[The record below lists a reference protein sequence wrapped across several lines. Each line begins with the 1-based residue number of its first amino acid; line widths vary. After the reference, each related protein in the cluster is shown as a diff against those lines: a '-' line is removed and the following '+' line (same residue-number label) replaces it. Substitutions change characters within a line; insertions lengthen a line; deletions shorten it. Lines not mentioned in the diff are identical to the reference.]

1 MTLQQIEKIRSSI
14 NELDKL
20 KTSPTPIAISR
31 IDSSLENFFH
41 ELYKSPYLNI
51 SNHFMYGS
59 DLTKEDMI
67 ADIDDIM
74 SVLNGMLAI
83 DPKASQISDVLELI
97 FEGEHIEHSYEAI
110 QKYISKVFYS
120 YGDYIKLDKSI
131 IVVATRAIKTD
142 VDIEW
147 GFKEENS
154 IDFTVVEGILRKLR
168 VYAQEVLDEKKTSSK
183 KTATPAVIINNNP
196 SISATASANA
206 TVDISIVFENAIK
219 QVEDACLP
227 DAQEKEVLAKIQ
239 ELKDI
244 MESKESK
251 GKRWAKIKDFFKWI
265 AEQGI
270 QVASI
275 IVPLLANTVN
285 N

>member
-97 FEGEHIEHSYEAI
+97 FEGEHIKHSYEAI

-120 YGDYIKLDKSI
+120 YGDYIKLEKSI
-131 IVVATRAIKTD
+131 IAVATRAIKTD

-154 IDFTVVEGILRKLR
+154 IDFTVVEGILCKLR
-168 VYAQEVLDEKKTSSK
+168 VYAQEVLDGKKTSSK

-206 TVDISIVFENAIK
+206 TVDISILFENAIK
-219 QVEDACLP
+219 QVEDACLS
-227 DAQEKEVLAKIQ
+227 DDQEKEVLAKIQ

-251 GKRWAKIKDFFKWI
+251 GKRWAKIKDFFKWV

-275 IVPLLANTVN
+275 IVPLLATTIK
-285 N
+285 

>member
-74 SVLNGMLAI
+74 SVLKGMLAL
-83 DPKASQISDVLELI
+83 DPKATQISDVLELI

-131 IVVATRAIKTD
+131 IAVATRAIKTD

-168 VYAQEVLDEKKTSSK
+168 VYAQAVLEGKKESTKKSS
-183 KTATPAVIINNNP
+183 APSVVINNNP

-206 TVDISIVFENAIK
+206 SVDISIVFENAVR

-251 GKRWAKIKDFFKWI
+251 SKRWAKIKDFFKWV

-275 IVPLLANTVN
+275 IAPLLANTVK
-285 N
+285 

>member
-1 MTLQQIEKIRSSI
+1 MTLQQIEKIKATISKLE
-14 NELDKL
+14 NL
-20 KTSPTPIAISR
+20 KTKPTPTDISR
-31 IDSSLENFFH
+31 VDSSLENFFH

-51 SNHFMYGS
+51 SNYFAYDMEI
-59 DLTKEDMI
+59 TKEQML
-67 ADIDDIM
+67 ADIDDIV
-74 SVLNGMLAI
+74 SVLNGMLAL
-83 DPKASQISDVLELI
+83 DPKAAQISDVLELI
-97 FEGEHIEHSYEAI
+97 FEGEHIEHSYEVI

-131 IVVATRAIKTD
+131 IAVATRAIKTD

-154 IDFTVVEGILRKLR
+154 IDYTVVEGILRKLR
-168 VYAQEVLDEKKTSSK
+168 IYAQEVLEGKKESTK
-183 KTATPAVIINNNP
+183 KASAPSVVINNNP

-206 TVDISIVFENAIK
+206 AVDISIVFENAVR

-251 GKRWAKIKDFFKWI
+251 GKRWAKIRDVFKWV

-275 IVPLLANTVN
+275 IVPLLATTIK
-285 N
+285 

>member
-1 MTLQQIEKIRSSI
+1 MTLQQIEKIKATISKLE
-14 NELDKL
+14 NL
-20 KTSPTPIAISR
+20 KTKPTPTDISR
-31 IDSSLENFFH
+31 VDSSLENFFH

-51 SNHFMYGS
+51 SNYFAYDMEI
-59 DLTKEDMI
+59 TKEQML
-67 ADIDDIM
+67 ADIDDIV
-74 SVLNGMLAI
+74 SVLNGMLAL
-83 DPKASQISDVLELI
+83 DPKAAQISDVLELI
-97 FEGEHIEHSYEAI
+97 FEGELIEHSYEAI

-131 IVVATRAIKTD
+131 IAVATRAIKTD

-154 IDFTVVEGILRKLR
+154 IDYTVVEGILRKLR
-168 VYAQEVLDEKKTSSK
+168 IYAQEVLEGKKESTK
-183 KTATPAVIINNNP
+183 KASAPSVVINNNP

-206 TVDISIVFENAIK
+206 AVDISIVFENAVR

-251 GKRWAKIKDFFKWI
+251 GKRWAKIRDVFKWV

-275 IVPLLANTVN
+275 IVPLLATTIK
-285 N
+285 

>member
-14 NELDKL
+14 NELEKL

-51 SNHFMYGS
+51 SNHFAY
-59 DLTKEDMI
+59 DMEI
-67 ADIDDIM
+67 TTDQMVADIDDIV
-74 SVLNGMLAI
+74 SVLNGMLAL
-83 DPKASQISDVLELI
+83 DPKAAQISDVLELI

-131 IVVATRAIKTD
+131 IAVATRAIKTD

-147 GFKEENS
+147 GFKEDNS
-154 IDFTVVEGILRKLR
+154 IDYTVVEGILRKLR
-168 VYAQEVLDEKKTSSK
+168 IYAQEVLDGKKTSSK
-183 KTATPAVIINNNP
+183 KTSTPSVIINNNP

-206 TVDISIVFENAIK
+206 TVDISIAFENAMK

-251 GKRWAKIKDFFKWI
+251 GKRWAKIKDFFKWV

-275 IVPLLANTVN
+275 IVPLLATTIK
-285 N
+285 

>member
-1 MTLQQIEKIRSSI
+1 MTLQQIEKIKATISKLE
-14 NELDKL
+14 NL
-20 KTSPTPIAISR
+20 KTKPTPTDISR
-31 IDSSLENFFH
+31 VDSSLENFFH

-51 SNHFMYGS
+51 SNYFAYDMEI
-59 DLTKEDMI
+59 TKEQML
-67 ADIDDIM
+67 ADIDDIV
-74 SVLNGMLAI
+74 SVLNGMLAL
-83 DPKASQISDVLELI
+83 DPKAAQISDVLELI

-131 IVVATRAIKTD
+131 IAVATRAIKTD

-154 IDFTVVEGILRKLR
+154 IDYTVVEGILRKLR
-168 VYAQEVLDEKKTSSK
+168 IYAQEVLEGKKESTK
-183 KTATPAVIINNNP
+183 KASAPSVVINNNP
-196 SISATASANA
+196 SISASASANA
-206 TVDISIVFENAIK
+206 AVDISIVFENAVR

-251 GKRWAKIKDFFKWI
+251 GKRWAKIRDVFKWV

-275 IVPLLANTVN
+275 IVPLLATTIK
-285 N
+285 

>member
-1 MTLQQIEKIRSSI
+1 MTLQQIEKIKATISKLE
-14 NELDKL
+14 NL
-20 KTSPTPIAISR
+20 KTKPTPTDISR
-31 IDSSLENFFH
+31 VDSSLENFFH

-51 SNHFMYGS
+51 SNYFAYDMEI
-59 DLTKEDMI
+59 TKVQML
-67 ADIDDIM
+67 ADIDDIV
-74 SVLNGMLAI
+74 SVLNGMLAL
-83 DPKASQISDVLELI
+83 DPKAAQISDVLELI

-131 IVVATRAIKTD
+131 IAVATRAIKTD

-154 IDFTVVEGILRKLR
+154 IDYTVVEGILRKLR
-168 VYAQEVLDEKKTSSK
+168 IYAQEVLEGKKESTK
-183 KTATPAVIINNNP
+183 KASAPSVVINNNP

-206 TVDISIVFENAIK
+206 AVDISIVFENAVR

-251 GKRWAKIKDFFKWI
+251 GKRWAKIRDVFKWV

-275 IVPLLANTVN
+275 IVPLLATTIK
-285 N
+285 

>member
-1 MTLQQIEKIRSSI
+1 MTLQQIEKIKATISKLE
-14 NELDKL
+14 NL
-20 KTSPTPIAISR
+20 KTKPTPTDISR
-31 IDSSLENFFH
+31 VDSSLENFFH
-41 ELYKSPYLNI
+41 ELYKSPYLKI
-51 SNHFMYGS
+51 SNYFAYDMEI
-59 DLTKEDMI
+59 TKEQML
-67 ADIDDIM
+67 ADIDDIV
-74 SVLNGMLAI
+74 SVLNGMLAL
-83 DPKASQISDVLELI
+83 DPKAAQISDVLELI

-131 IVVATRAIKTD
+131 IAVATRAIITD

-154 IDFTVVEGILRKLR
+154 IDYTVVEGIFRKLR
-168 VYAQEVLDEKKTSSK
+168 IYAQEVLEGKKESTK
-183 KTATPAVIINNNP
+183 KASAPSVVINNNP

-206 TVDISIVFENAIK
+206 AVDISIVFENAVR

-251 GKRWAKIKDFFKWI
+251 GKRWAKIRDVFKWV

-275 IVPLLANTVN
+275 IVPLLATTIK
-285 N
+285 

>member
-1 MTLQQIEKIRSSI
+1 MTLQQIEKIKATIS
-14 NELDKL
+14 ELENL
-20 KTSPTPIAISR
+20 KTKPTPTDISR
-31 IDSSLENFFH
+31 VDSSLENFFH

-51 SNHFMYGS
+51 SNYFAYDMEI
-59 DLTKEDMI
+59 TKEQML
-67 ADIDDIM
+67 ADIDDIV
-74 SVLNGMLAI
+74 SVLNGMLAL
-83 DPKASQISDVLELI
+83 DPKAAQISDVLELI

-131 IVVATRAIKTD
+131 IAVATRAIKTD

-154 IDFTVVEGILRKLR
+154 IDYTVVEGILHKLR
-168 VYAQEVLDEKKTSSK
+168 IYAQEVLEGKKESTK
-183 KTATPAVIINNNP
+183 KASAPSVVINNNP

-206 TVDISIVFENAIK
+206 AVDISIVFENAVR

-251 GKRWAKIKDFFKWI
+251 GKRWSKIKDFFKWV

-275 IVPLLANTVN
+275 IVPLLATTIK
-285 N
+285 

>member
-1 MTLQQIEKIRSSI
+1 MTLQQIEKIRTTI
-14 NELDKL
+14 KDLEDL
-20 KTSPTPIAISR
+20 KTKPTPTDINR

-51 SNHFMYGS
+51 SNHFVYGMEI
-59 DLTKEDMI
+59 TKEQMV
-67 ADIDDIM
+67 ADIDDIV
-74 SVLNGMLAI
+74 SVLNGMLAL
-83 DPKASQISDVLELI
+83 DPKAEQIIDLLELI
-97 FEGEHIEHSYEAI
+97 FEGEHIEQSYEAI

-131 IVVATRAIKTD
+131 IAVATRAIKTD
-142 VDIEW
+142 IDIEW

-154 IDFTVVEGILRKLR
+154 IDYTVVEGILRKLR
-168 VYAQEVLDEKKTSSK
+168 IYAQEILDDKKKSTK
-183 KTATPAVIINNNP
+183 KAYPPSVVINNNP

-206 TVDISIVFENAIK
+206 AVDISIVFENAVR

-227 DAQEKEVLAKIQ
+227 DVQEKEVLAKIQ

-244 MESKESK
+244 MESKETKS
-251 GKRWAKIKDFFKWI
+251 KRWAKIKDVFKWV

-275 IVPLLANTVN
+275 IVPLLAATIK
-285 N
+285 

>member
-83 DPKASQISDVLELI
+83 DPKASQISEVLELI
-97 FEGEHIEHSYEAI
+97 FEGKHIEHSYEAI

-131 IVVATRAIKTD
+131 IAVATRAIKTD
-142 VDIEW
+142 VDIDW

-154 IDFTVVEGILRKLR
+154 IDYTVVEGIIRKLR
-168 VYAQEVLDEKKTSSK
+168 IYAQEVLEGKKTSSK
-183 KTATPAVIINNNP
+183 KTVTPAVIINNNP

-206 TVDISIVFENAIK
+206 TVDISIVFENAVR

-244 MESKESK
+244 MESKESR
-251 GKRWAKIKDFFKWI
+251 GKCWAKIKDFFKWV

-275 IVPLLANTVN
+275 IAPLLANTVK
-285 N
+285 

>member
-14 NELDKL
+14 NELENL
-20 KTSPTPIAISR
+20 KTSPTPTAISR

-41 ELYKSPYLNI
+41 ELYKSPYLNT
-51 SNHFMYGS
+51 SNHFAY
-59 DLTKEDMI
+59 DMKI
-67 ADIDDIM
+67 TTDQMIEDIDDIV
-74 SVLNGMLAI
+74 SVLNGMLAL
-83 DPKASQISDVLELI
+83 DPKSAQISDVLDLV

-110 QKYISKVFYS
+110 EKYISKVFYS

-131 IVVATRAIKTD
+131 IAVATTAIKTD

-154 IDFTVVEGILRKLR
+154 IDYTVVEGILRKLR
-168 VYAQEVLDEKKTSSK
+168 IYAQELLDGKKNSSK
-183 KTATPAVIINNNP
+183 KTSTPSVVINNNP

-251 GKRWAKIKDFFKWI
+251 GKRWAKIKDFFKWV

-275 IVPLLANTVN
+275 IVPLLANTVK
-285 N
+285 

>member
-1 MTLQQIEKIRSSI
+1 MTLQQIEKIKATIS
-14 NELDKL
+14 ELENL
-20 KTSPTPIAISR
+20 KTKPTPTDISR
-31 IDSSLENFFH
+31 VDSSLENFFH

-51 SNHFMYGS
+51 SNHFAYDMEI
-59 DLTKEDMI
+59 TKEQML
-67 ADIDDIM
+67 ADIDDIV
-74 SVLNGMLAI
+74 SVLNGMLAL
-83 DPKASQISDVLELI
+83 DPKAAQISDVLELI

-131 IVVATRAIKTD
+131 IAVATRAIKTD

-154 IDFTVVEGILRKLR
+154 IDYTVVEGILRKLR
-168 VYAQEVLDEKKTSSK
+168 IYAQEVLEGKKESTK
-183 KTATPAVIINNNP
+183 KASAPSVVINNNP
-196 SISATASANA
+196 SISATASANTA
-206 TVDISIVFENAIK
+206 VDISIVFENAVR

-251 GKRWAKIKDFFKWI
+251 GKRWSKIKDFFKWV

-275 IVPLLANTVN
+275 IVPLLATTIK
-285 N
+285 

>member
-1 MTLQQIEKIRSSI
+1 MTLQQIEKIKATISKLE
-14 NELDKL
+14 NL
-20 KTSPTPIAISR
+20 KTKPTPTDISR
-31 IDSSLENFFH
+31 VDSSLENFFH

-51 SNHFMYGS
+51 SNYFAYDMEI
-59 DLTKEDMI
+59 TKEQML
-67 ADIDDIM
+67 ADIDDIV
-74 SVLNGMLAI
+74 SVLNGMLAL
-83 DPKASQISDVLELI
+83 DPKAAQISDVLELI

-131 IVVATRAIKTD
+131 IAVATRAIITD

-154 IDFTVVEGILRKLR
+154 IDYTVVEGIFRKLR
-168 VYAQEVLDEKKTSSK
+168 IYAQEVLEGKKESTK
-183 KTATPAVIINNNP
+183 KASAPSVVINNNP

-206 TVDISIVFENAIK
+206 AVDISIVFENAVR

-251 GKRWAKIKDFFKWI
+251 GKRWAKIRDVFKWV

-275 IVPLLANTVN
+275 IVPLLATTIK
-285 N
+285 

>member
-59 DLTKEDMI
+59 DLAKEDMI

-74 SVLNGMLAI
+74 SVLNGMLAL
-83 DPKASQISDVLELI
+83 DPKATQISDVLELI

-110 QKYISKVFYS
+110 QKFISKVFYS

-131 IVVATRAIKTD
+131 IAVATRAIKTD
-142 VDIEW
+142 VDIDR

-154 IDFTVVEGILRKLR
+154 VEYTVVEGVLRKLR
-168 VYAQEVLDEKKTSSK
+168 VYAQEVLEGKKESTK
-183 KTATPAVIINNNP
+183 KSAGPSVVINNNP

-206 TVDISIVFENAIK
+206 AVDISIAFESAIR

-227 DAQEKEVLAKIQ
+227 DNQEKEVLAKIQ

-251 GKRWAKIKDFFKWI
+251 GKRWAKIKDFFKWV

-275 IVPLLANTVN
+275 IVPLLANTVK
-285 N
+285 

>member
-14 NELDKL
+14 NKLDKL

-74 SVLNGMLAI
+74 SVLKGMLAL
-83 DPKASQISDVLELI
+83 DPKATQISDVLELI

-131 IVVATRAIKTD
+131 IAVATRAIKTD

-168 VYAQEVLDEKKTSSK
+168 VYAQEVLDGKKTSSK
-183 KTATPAVIINNNP
+183 KTATPAIIINNNP

-251 GKRWAKIKDFFKWI
+251 GKRWAKIKDFFKWV

-275 IVPLLANTVN
+275 IVPLLANTVK
-285 N
+285 

>member
-1 MTLQQIEKIRSSI
+1 MTLQQIEKIRITIS
-14 NELDKL
+14 ELENL
-20 KTSPTPIAISR
+20 KTAPTPTAISR

-51 SNHFMYGS
+51 SNHFAYDMEI
-59 DLTKEDMI
+59 TKDQMVT
-67 ADIDDIM
+67 DIDDIV
-74 SVLNGMLAI
+74 SVLNGILALE
-83 DPKASQISDVLELI
+83 PMAAQINDLLELI
-97 FEGEHIEHSYEAI
+97 FEGEHIEQSYEAI

-131 IVVATRAIKTD
+131 IAVATKSIKTE
-142 VDIEW
+142 VDIDW
-147 GFKEENS
+147 GFKEENT
-154 IDFTVVEGILRKLR
+154 IDFTVVEGIVRKLR
-168 VYAQEVLDEKKTSSK
+168 VYAQEVLDGRKSSNKKST
-183 KTATPAVIINNNP
+183 TPSVVINNNP

-206 TVDISIVFENAIK
+206 AVDISIVFENAVR

-251 GKRWAKIKDFFKWI
+251 GKRWAKIRDVFKWV

-275 IVPLLANTVN
+275 IVPLLATTIK
-285 N
+285 

>member
-1 MTLQQIEKIRSSI
+1 MTLQQIEKIKATISKLE
-14 NELDKL
+14 NL
-20 KTSPTPIAISR
+20 KTKPTPTDISR
-31 IDSSLENFFH
+31 VDSSLENFFH

-51 SNHFMYGS
+51 SNYFAYDMEI
-59 DLTKEDMI
+59 TKEQML
-67 ADIDDIM
+67 ADIDDIV
-74 SVLNGMLAI
+74 SVLNGMLAL
-83 DPKASQISDVLELI
+83 DPKAAQISDVLELI

-131 IVVATRAIKTD
+131 IAVATRAIITD

-154 IDFTVVEGILRKLR
+154 IDYTVVEGILRKLR
-168 VYAQEVLDEKKTSSK
+168 IYAQEVLEGKKESTK
-183 KTATPAVIINNNP
+183 KASAPSVVINNNP

-206 TVDISIVFENAIK
+206 AVDISIVFENAVR

-251 GKRWAKIKDFFKWI
+251 GKRWAKIRDVFKWV

-275 IVPLLANTVN
+275 IVPLLATTIK
-285 N
+285 

>member
-1 MTLQQIEKIRSSI
+1 MTLQQIEKIKATIS
-14 NELDKL
+14 ELENL
-20 KTSPTPIAISR
+20 KTKPTPTDISR
-31 IDSSLENFFH
+31 VDSSLENFFH

-51 SNHFMYGS
+51 SNYFAYDMEI
-59 DLTKEDMI
+59 TKEQML
-67 ADIDDIM
+67 ADIDDIV
-74 SVLNGMLAI
+74 SVLNGMLAL
-83 DPKASQISDVLELI
+83 DPKAAQISDVLELI

-131 IVVATRAIKTD
+131 IAVATRAIKTD

-154 IDFTVVEGILRKLR
+154 IDYTVVEGILRKLR
-168 VYAQEVLDEKKTSSK
+168 IYAQEVLEGKKESTK
-183 KTATPAVIINNNP
+183 KASAPSVVINNNP

-206 TVDISIVFENAIK
+206 AVDISIVFENAVR

-251 GKRWAKIKDFFKWI
+251 GKRWAKIRDVFKWV

-275 IVPLLANTVN
+275 IVPLLATTIK
-285 N
+285 

>member
-1 MTLQQIEKIRSSI
+1 MTLQQIEKIRATIS
-14 NELDKL
+14 ELENL
-20 KTSPTPIAISR
+20 KTKPTPTDISR
-31 IDSSLENFFH
+31 VDSSLENFFH

-51 SNHFMYGS
+51 SNYFAYDMEI
-59 DLTKEDMI
+59 TKEQML
-67 ADIDDIM
+67 ADIDDIV
-74 SVLNGMLAI
+74 SVLNGMLAL
-83 DPKASQISDVLELI
+83 DPKAAQITDVLELI
-97 FEGEHIEHSYEAI
+97 SEGEHIEQSYEAI

-131 IVVATRAIKTD
+131 IAVATRAIKTD

-147 GFKEENS
+147 GFKEDNS
-154 IDFTVVEGILRKLR
+154 IDYTVVEGILRKLR
-168 VYAQEVLDEKKTSSK
+168 VYAQEVLDGKKESAK
-183 KTATPAVIINNNP
+183 KASVPSVVINNNP
-196 SISATASANA
+196 SITATASANA
-206 TVDISIVFENAIK
+206 TVDISIVFENAVR

-251 GKRWAKIKDFFKWI
+251 GKRWTKIKDFFKWV

-275 IVPLLANTVN
+275 IVPLLATTIK
-285 N
+285 

>member
-1 MTLQQIEKIRSSI
+1 MTLQQIEKIKATISKLE
-14 NELDKL
+14 NL
-20 KTSPTPIAISR
+20 KTKPTPTDISR
-31 IDSSLENFFH
+31 VDSSLENFFH

-51 SNHFMYGS
+51 SNYFAYDMEI
-59 DLTKEDMI
+59 TKEQML
-67 ADIDDIM
+67 ADIDDIV
-74 SVLNGMLAI
+74 SVLNGMLAL
-83 DPKASQISDVLELI
+83 DPKAAQISDVLELI

-131 IVVATRAIKTD
+131 IAVATRAIKTD

-154 IDFTVVEGILRKLR
+154 IDYTVVEGILRKLR
-168 VYAQEVLDEKKTSSK
+168 IYAQEVLEGKKESTK
-183 KTATPAVIINNNP
+183 KASAPSVVINNNP

-206 TVDISIVFENAIK
+206 AVDISIVFENAVR

-251 GKRWAKIKDFFKWI
+251 SKRWAKIRDVFKWV

-275 IVPLLANTVN
+275 IVPLLTTTIK
-285 N
+285 

>member
-1 MTLQQIEKIRSSI
+1 MTLQQIEKIKSTIS
-14 NELDKL
+14 ELENL
-20 KTSPTPIAISR
+20 KTKPTPTDISR
-31 IDSSLENFFH
+31 VDSSLENFFH

-51 SNHFMYGS
+51 SNHFAYDMEI
-59 DLTKEDMI
+59 TKKQMI
-67 ADIDDIM
+67 ADIDDII
-74 SVLNGMLAI
+74 SVLNGMLAL
-83 DPKASQISDVLELI
+83 DPKAAQITDLLELI
-97 FEGEHIEHSYEAI
+97 FEGEHIEQSYEAI

-131 IVVATRAIKTD
+131 IAVATRAIKTD

-154 IDFTVVEGILRKLR
+154 IDYTVVEGILRKLR
-168 VYAQEVLDEKKTSSK
+168 IYAQEVLEGKKESTK
-183 KTATPAVIINNNP
+183 KASAPSVVINNNP
-196 SISATASANA
+196 AISATASANA
-206 TVDISIVFENAIK
+206 AVDISIVFENAVR

-251 GKRWAKIKDFFKWI
+251 GKRWAKIRDVFKWV

-275 IVPLLANTVN
+275 IVPLLSSTIK
-285 N
+285 

>member
-14 NELDKL
+14 TELEKL

-31 IDSSLENFFH
+31 IHSSLKNFFH

-51 SNHFMYGS
+51 SNHFMYDS

-67 ADIDDIM
+67 ADIDDIV
-74 SVLNGMLAI
+74 SVLKGMLAL
-83 DPKASQISDVLELI
+83 DPKASQISDVLDLI
-97 FEGEHIEHSYEAI
+97 FEGEHIEKSYEVI

-131 IVVATRAIKTD
+131 IAVATRAIKTD

-154 IDFTVVEGILRKLR
+154 IDYTVVEGILCKLR
-168 VYAQEVLDEKKTSSK
+168 VYAQEVLEGNKRSTKKVSAPS
-183 KTATPAVIINNNP
+183 VVINNNP

-206 TVDISIVFENAIK
+206 AVDISIIFENAVR

-251 GKRWAKIKDFFKWI
+251 GKRWAKIKDFFKWVT
-265 AEQGI
+265 EQGI

-275 IVPLLANTVN
+275 IVPLLANTIK
-285 N
+285 

>member
-1 MTLQQIEKIRSSI
+1 MTLQQIDKIKATIS
-14 NELDKL
+14 ELENL
-20 KTSPTPIAISR
+20 KTKPTPTDISR
-31 IDSSLENFFH
+31 VDSSLENFFH

-51 SNHFMYGS
+51 SNYFAYDMEI
-59 DLTKEDMI
+59 TKEQML
-67 ADIDDIM
+67 ADIDDIV
-74 SVLNGMLAI
+74 SVLNGMLAL
-83 DPKASQISDVLELI
+83 DPKAAQISDVLELI

-131 IVVATRAIKTD
+131 IAVATRAIKTD

-154 IDFTVVEGILRKLR
+154 IDYTVVEGILRKLR
-168 VYAQEVLDEKKTSSK
+168 IYAQEVLEGKKESTK
-183 KTATPAVIINNNP
+183 KASAPSVVINNNP

-206 TVDISIVFENAIK
+206 AVDISIVFENAVR

-251 GKRWAKIKDFFKWI
+251 GKRWAKIRDVFKWV

-275 IVPLLANTVN
+275 IVPLLATTIK
-285 N
+285 

>member
-1 MTLQQIEKIRSSI
+1 MTLQQIEKIRNAI
-14 NELDKL
+14 NELGKL
-20 KTSPTPIAISR
+20 KISPTPTSISR
-31 IDSSLENFFH
+31 IDCSLENFFH
-41 ELYKSPYLNI
+41 EQYKSPYLNI

-67 ADIDDIM
+67 SDIDDIV
-74 SVLNGMLAI
+74 SVLYGMLAL
-83 DPKASQISDVLELI
+83 DPKAAQITDILDLI
-97 FEGEHIEHSYEAI
+97 FDGEHIEHSYEAI
-110 QKYISKVFYS
+110 QKYIAKVFYS

-131 IVVATRAIKTD
+131 VAVATRAIKTD
-142 VDIEW
+142 VDIDW
-147 GFKEENS
+147 GFKEENT
-154 IDFTVVEGILRKLR
+154 IDYTVVEGIIRKLR
-168 VYAQEVLDEKKTSSK
+168 VYAQEVLEGKKESTK
-183 KTATPAVIINNNP
+183 KASAPSVVINNNP

-206 TVDISIVFENAIK
+206 AVDISMVFENAVR

-251 GKRWAKIKDFFKWI
+251 GKRWAKIKDFFKWV

>member
-14 NELDKL
+14 NELEKL

-51 SNHFMYGS
+51 SNHFAY
-59 DLTKEDMI
+59 DMEI
-67 ADIDDIM
+67 TTDQMVADIDDIV
-74 SVLNGMLAI
+74 SVLNGMLAL
-83 DPKASQISDVLELI
+83 DPKAAQISDVLELV
-97 FEGEHIEHSYEAI
+97 FEGDHIEHSYEAT

-131 IVVATRAIKTD
+131 IAVATRAIKTD

-147 GFKEENS
+147 GFREENS
-154 IDFTVVEGILRKLR
+154 IDYTVVEGILRKLR
-168 VYAQEVLDEKKTSSK
+168 MYAQELLDGKKTSSK
-183 KTATPAVIINNNP
+183 KTSTPSVVINNNP

-251 GKRWAKIKDFFKWI
+251 GKRWAKIKDFFKWV

-275 IVPLLANTVN
+275 IVPLLANAVK
-285 N
+285 